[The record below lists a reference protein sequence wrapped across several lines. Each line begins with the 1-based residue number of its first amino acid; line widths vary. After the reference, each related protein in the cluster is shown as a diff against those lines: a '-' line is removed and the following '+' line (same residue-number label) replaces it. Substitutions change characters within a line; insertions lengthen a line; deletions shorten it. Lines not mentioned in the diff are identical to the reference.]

1 MQTTIMLDDLAT
13 NQLLFCYPVFHRVSA
28 RLLRNIR
35 VDGHCL
41 GIPDEHLVFDLDS
54 PCNAFVMPLSG
65 AIRVT
70 RTALSGR
77 EILLYRLEPGE
88 SCIITVSCLL
98 GNIPSIACGR
108 AEGNLAVVLLPKA
121 LFLKMVEESEPFRVF
136 VFQHF
141 GQRLSQLAELIE
153 AIAFQNLDQRLAALL
168 LDQGPLLEVTHQ
180 MLASELGSVREVVSR
195 ILQSFR
201 DQGVI
206 ELDRGRIMVLDESKL
221 LQISQTNL

>member
-1 MQTTIMLDDLAT
+1 MLDDLAA
-13 NQLLFCYPVFHRVSA
+13 NQLLFCYPVFRRVSA
-28 RLLRNIR
+28 RLQRCIR

-41 GIPDEHLVFDLDS
+41 GIPDEHLMFDQDS

-70 RTALSGR
+70 RTSLSGR

-98 GNIPSIACGR
+98 GNAPSIACGR
-108 AEGNLAVVLLPKA
+108 AEGNLAVVSLPKA
-121 LFLKMVEESEPFRVF
+121 LFLKLVEESDPFRAF

-195 ILQSFR
+195 ILQGFK

-221 LQISQTNL
+221 QEISQTTL